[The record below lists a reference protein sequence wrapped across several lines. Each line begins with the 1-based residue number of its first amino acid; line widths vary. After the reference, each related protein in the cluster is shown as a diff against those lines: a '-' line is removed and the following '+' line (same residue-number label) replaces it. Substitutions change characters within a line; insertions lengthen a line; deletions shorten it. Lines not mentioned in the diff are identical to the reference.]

1 MKKDETKQVIP
12 EGYYTIDEM
21 CQLLNLKRST
31 FNTARTIRRHELPPQ
46 TKIGKLILYD
56 KESFRKWLKGK
67 EEKRNE

>member
-1 MKKDETKQVIP
+1 MKKDETKQIIP

-31 FNTARTIRRHELPPQ
+31 FNTARSIRKHALPPQ
-46 TKIGKLILYD
+46 TKTGKLILYD